1 MEADGLTNEQT
12 EKVLQFQDLTGIDDM
27 NRCRDVL
34 IRHSWDIE
42 VAFQEHL
49 NIREGRP
56 TMFAASTDVRA
67 PTVINDRFLQQVFSA
82 NMPGGRTIS
91 RVGPAGP
98 VPRNFTGFV
107 GYVINFVFQY
117 FYSTFSSIVSAFVN
131 FGGGNEQRIVTDPL
145 GDVMKFIRE
154 YYERYPEHPVFYQG
168 TYAQALNDAK
178 QELRF
183 LIVYLHKD
191 PTKNPD
197 VDTFCRETLASPSV
211 IEYIN
216 THTLLWGCDVSS
228 PEGYRVMQSIT
239 VRNFPLMAMISL
251 RANRMTV
258 VGRFEG
264 DCTAEGL
271 LRRLRAVVAA
281 NEVWLSQARADRLER
296 NFTQTLRRQQDLAYE
311 QSLLADEEKERQ
323 KQRELDAVRQQQEAV
338 EQERRAAELR
348 KENIAR
354 QKIELA
360 RFVPTEPPVDVMG
373 SIAVVFK
380 LPSGKRLERRFRETD
395 TILEVY
401 YFLFCHPDSPD
412 EFEITTNFPKRVL
425 YSNADCNPA
434 EGCFTNENINKT
446 LRDVGLKN
454 REVLFVN
461 DLEA

>member
-82 NMPGGRTIS
+82 NMPGGRAIS

-131 FGGGNEQRIVTDPL
+131 FGGSNEQRIVTDPL

-197 VDTFCRETLASPSV
+197 VDTFCRETLATPSV

-323 KQRELDAVRQQQEAV
+323 KQRELDAIRQQQEAV
-338 EQERRAAELR
+338 EQERRAAEQR

-354 QKIELA
+354 QKIELS
-360 RFVPTEPPVDVMG
+360 RFVPTEPSVDAMG

-395 TILEVY
+395 SVLEVY

-446 LRDVGLKN
+446 LHDVGLKN